1 MMAEALR
8 EREEPAWTVARAPPT
23 VPEVE
28 AVTEVPTADETT
40 AATEAATVVLR
51 ASATSTELVD
61 VAGMYPSIVSSR
73 MPE

>member
-1 MMAEALR
+1 MPLTPEVREKNWTETIMVMAEALR

-51 ASATSTELVD
+51 A
-61 VAGMYPSIVSSR
+61 
-73 MPE
+73 